1 MSPNTFSPRSPS
13 TPPPVSTPPRITV
26 KRELRMPSGIDHGE
40 PDLENGVNS
49 VALDLAGRF
58 WKSQRVMCLLTH
70 TRSQLSKLY
79 ISTFNSWATDETQ
92 KDRSLQRPFSQV
104 LYAMVQSMKILRVF
118 DHGSKLSWRDNRRPT
133 QSRDHGRRYD
143 DRGHGSRYIVGGGR
157 YDDRRDSGRH
167 YDDRRY
173 DDRGYDDRGHGSRY
187 DDRGYDNRSN
197 YGRRY
202 DDRGYD
208 DRRDY
213 GRRYSDRRYD
223 NRSHSHSRSPHRD
236 FDGSSE

>member
-13 TPPPVSTPPRITV
+13 TPPPTTSPPRINV

-49 VALDLAGRF
+49 VALDLRAAFGNRSVSCVF
-58 WKSQRVMCLLTH
+58 LP

-133 QSRDHGRRYD
+133 QSRDHGRRHD

-157 YDDRRDSGRH
+157 FDDRRDSGRR

-173 DDRGYDDRGHGSRY
+173 DDRGRDERGYGSR
-187 DDRGYDNRSN
+187 RRSWI
-197 YGRRY
+197 R
-202 DDRGYD
+202 
-208 DRRDY
+208 
-213 GRRYSDRRYD
+213 
-223 NRSHSHSRSPHRD
+223 
-236 FDGSSE
+236 